1 LEYNS
6 IKSKN
11 EYQTGSGI
19 KLINDFP
26 EKPIIKANQLN
37 EMNIKAEILDAIYFH
52 KGVLISELRSA
63 DVKNAGLISFNEIV
77 LAFVK
82 ANIHPE
88 LTSQLIS
95 DIVLIYNATK
105 SDKIDYMKLISYFL
119 RDLKTFIESKSSL
132 YINNASQN
140 ISNGLKPGTN
150 AFNGLIQSNNNTKNM
165 SKTGNGFYNSNS
177 NSNAFPKL
185 NMHNSVTINNANNNF
200 YNNTNTVADGKLK
213 LFSNFLIILI
223 NKLLFLIVKF

>member
-37 EMNIKAEILDAIYFH
+37 EMNIKADILDAIYFH

-95 DIVLIYNATK
+95 DIVLVYNSTK

-119 RDLKTFIESKSSL
+119 RDLKTFIENKSSF

-140 ISNGLKPGTN
+140 FSNGLKPNTTS
-150 AFNGLIQSNNNTKNM
+150 FNGLIQSNHNTKNM
-165 SKTGNGFYNSNS
+165 SKTGNGLYNSNS
-177 NSNAFPKL
+177 NINAFPKL
-185 NMHNSVTINNANNNF
+185 NMHNSVTINNTNNNF
-200 YNNTNTVADGKLK
+200 YNNTNSVADGKLK
-213 LFSNFLIILI
+213 LLSNFLIIL
-223 NKLLFLIVKF
+223 FLIVKF

>member
-1 LEYNS
+1 MEYNS

-11 EYQTGSGI
+11 EYQGETGI

-26 EKPIIKANQLN
+26 EKPLIKANQLN
-37 EMNIKAEILDAIYFH
+37 EMNIKTEILDAIYFH
-52 KGVLISELRSA
+52 KGVLISELRST
-63 DVKNAGLISFNEIV
+63 DVKNTGLISFNEIV

-95 DIVLIYNATK
+95 DIVLIYNPLK

-119 RDLKTFIESKSSL
+119 RDLKTLIELKST
-132 YINNASQN
+132 INPTNTQNFKSGFGRPNTTAFGSVIPLNNSSQN
-140 ISNGLKPGTN
+140 
-150 AFNGLIQSNNNTKNM
+150 F

-185 NMHNSVTINNANNNF
+185 NLQNSIAVNNSNNNF
-200 YNNTNTVADGKLK
+200 YGDTYTTADGI
-213 LFSNFLIILI
+213 F
-223 NKLLFLIVKF
+223 KFFFFFNSLRE